1 MLVWELITRHRRSQI
16 HPALTYEPHQA
27 CIRARSAPPPA
38 RSHAGANSAR
48 NVLCR
53 CCSAP
58 APVRTARWPRPAPP
72 HHPLRQQEWPGR
84 GVPRPPCRRP
94 THNMDLR
101 MWGAIEEPHMRATS
115 AGFQTQ
121 QYIRSFLWGSRKTS
135 TARRW
140 STASSM
146 VAYRRDKEV
155 GRSFQ
160 KRLLSAHECQNLIG

>member
-1 MLVWELITRHRRSQI
+1 MTSTSPLRLSHFNIELAQLRTHRRHFQSHTCSARHQLISNMLVWELITRQTRSHI

-38 RSHAGANSAR
+38 RSHAGANSAG

-53 CCSAP
+53 CCSAS

-72 HHPLRQQEWPGR
+72 HHPLRQQEWPRR
-84 GVPRPPCRRP
+84 GVPRPPCRRL

-121 QYIRSFLWGSRKTS
+121 QYIRS
-135 TARRW
+135 
-140 STASSM
+140 
-146 VAYRRDKEV
+146 
-155 GRSFQ
+155 
-160 KRLLSAHECQNLIG
+160 LL